1 MSGDLQFATQFA
13 ERAGREMVAHRA
25 TTRRS
30 KKLDRTDVTDEDK
43 RLNRTFIAA
52 VRRREG
58 RAASVQGEELSD
70 MIAGVRR
77 VWTIDPIDG
86 TGEYI
91 SDSIPDAQRTTCIG
105 ISLFINGV
113 LVLAV
118 VHNPFRGE
126 TFVADVGGA
135 ATLLN
140 GRQVTCVS
148 VPLRRGVR
156 YDYCHWDGARFDVRG
171 LERTLG
177 RPLGVYSAIYQA
189 CMVAAGRSAFA
200 VFPGDTIHDIAPGA
214 RLVLGAAGRV
224 TDLRGNPL
232 RWNDLSHG
240 VIFASRTV
248 HAEALRAI
256 AAL

>member
-13 ERAGREMVAHRA
+13 ERSGREMVAHRA

-43 RLNRTFIAA
+43 RLNRAFIAA

-58 RAASVQGEELSD
+58 RAASVKGEELSD
-70 MIAGVRR
+70 MIAGARR

-91 SDSIPDAQRTTCIG
+91 DDTIQDNKRTTCIG
-105 ISLFINGV
+105 ISLFVDGV

-118 VHNPFRGE
+118 VHNPFRRE
-126 TFVADVGGA
+126 TFVADTEGA

-140 GRQVTCVS
+140 GRRVTCTS
-148 VPLRRGVR
+148 ASLRRGMH
-156 YDYCHWDGARFDVRG
+156 YDYCHWDGTRFDVRG
-171 LERTLG
+171 LERALG

-214 RLVLGAAGRV
+214 RLVLGAGGRV
-224 TDLRGNPL
+224 TDLRGRSL
-232 RWNDLSHG
+232 QWNDLSHG
-240 VIFASRTV
+240 VIFACRSV